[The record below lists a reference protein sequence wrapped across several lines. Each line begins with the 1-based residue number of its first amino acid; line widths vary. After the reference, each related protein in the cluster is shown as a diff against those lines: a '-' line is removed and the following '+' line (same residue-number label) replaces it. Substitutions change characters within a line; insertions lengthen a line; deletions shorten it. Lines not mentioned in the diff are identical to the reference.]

1 MTVML
6 LLRHARVD
14 QEYKNDLKKEM
25 LFFSN
30 VEIIA
35 PATIH
40 WSSIRFRR
48 NNGTYCML
56 ISLCQLILEGML
68 LTTDS
73 GEYKLASFGD
83 KQCINRL
90 YAKFI
95 FEYYAEKMSAG
106 DSNSLTNSLGFGWWR
121 WRNVTNHAKRYYVHQ
136 RQRDAYYRCQV
147 FITHTTQSQYDVHI
161 LYFGDCIRSL
171 LTSTTRIQNL
181 ATSFTRFLVCSYMR
195 QQARLFSRIIA
206 IRWVA
211 TKSVSEPSSWTETSW
226 KSKHSWMR
234 LEMSILAQWGN
245 NWFKRKCLWM
255 FDATMWMIYLIQS
268 IALNISTIIDPIEG
282 KTHEI
287 CNIWGRNNYRPGCER
302 KEKLRNIY
310 GQMRI
315 DRIRTNFFSMLSRR
329 LVF

>member
-1 MTVML
+1 MYSLFASILAKGIGKQLKQGLYREDLNRKEEVAIFLGKIDMPGTIQNQLVRKRLLTCELNELSEYNIVNQILKMTVML

-90 YAKFI
+90 YEKFI

-106 DSNSLTNSLGFGWWR
+106 DSNSLTNSLGFG
-121 WRNVTNHAKRYYVHQ
+121 
-136 RQRDAYYRCQV
+136 
-147 FITHTTQSQYDVHI
+147 
-161 LYFGDCIRSL
+161 
-171 LTSTTRIQNL
+171 
-181 ATSFTRFLVCSYMR
+181 
-195 QQARLFSRIIA
+195 
-206 IRWVA
+206 
-211 TKSVSEPSSWTETSW
+211 
-226 KSKHSWMR
+226 
-234 LEMSILAQWGN
+234 
-245 NWFKRKCLWM
+245 
-255 FDATMWMIYLIQS
+255 
-268 IALNISTIIDPIEG
+268 
-282 KTHEI
+282 
-287 CNIWGRNNYRPGCER
+287 
-302 KEKLRNIY
+302 
-310 GQMRI
+310 
-315 DRIRTNFFSMLSRR
+315 
-329 LVF
+329 